1 MTVIIF
7 CKATI
12 TELVLGKQRNGK
24 ANKKKAACAS
34 QRKYFCGKEIS
45 HHRVLII
52 CLLFSPQTCVIACTG
67 VCLCFCV
74 RAAALLPNP
83 PCHTAIVAS
92 SVGVKC
98 FVTRVHIG
106 YHGYHMRALWLD
118 VYLKL
123 RQVYSRGSK
132 KADIPPSSFGLAH
145 KKSSNITKILKP
157 T

>member
-52 CLLFSPQTCVIACTG
+52 CLLFSPQTRVIARTG
-67 VCLCFCV
+67 VCLRCCV
-74 RAAALLPNP
+74 RAPSVPLGYCCKQCRGQVFRHTCSRWLSRLPHAGTLVGCLP
-83 PCHTAIVAS
+83 KTAGGTQQGFTKAE
-92 SVGVKC
+92 
-98 FVTRVHIG
+98 
-106 YHGYHMRALWLD
+106 
-118 VYLKL
+118 L
-123 RQVYSRGSK
+123 RLN
-132 KADIPPSSFGLAH
+132 SF
-145 KKSSNITKILKP
+145 
-157 T
+157 

>member
-34 QRKYFCGKEIS
+34 QRKHFCGKEIS

-52 CLLFSPQTCVIACTG
+52 CLLFSPQTCATACTG

-74 RAAALLPNP
+74 RAPSVPPGYCCKQRRGQVFRHTCSHWLSRLPHA
-83 PCHTAIVAS
+83 CTL
-92 SVGVKC
+92 VGCLSKTVGGIQPG
-98 FVTRVHIG
+98 VH
-106 YHGYHMRALWLD
+106 
-118 VYLKL
+118 
-123 RQVYSRGSK
+123 
-132 KADIPPSSFGLAH
+132 
-145 KKSSNITKILKP
+145 
-157 T
+157 

>member
-24 ANKKKAACAS
+24 ANKKKAACTS

-67 VCLCFCV
+67 VSEH
-74 RAAALLPNP
+74 PQ
-83 PCHTAIVAS
+83 CHPAIVAS

-106 YHGYHMRALWLD
+106 YHGCHMHTLWLD
-118 VYLKL
+118 VYQKL
-123 RQVYSRGSK
+123 LEVYSRGSLK
-132 KADIPPSSFGLAH
+132 LSSD
-145 KKSSNITKILKP
+145 
-157 T
+157 